1 MICSISGAGDQS
13 AVARPFPDT
22 VSAPTIPE
30 MVFSNYI
37 ATAGRRFVQPF
48 RDDKMSNVEIGA
60 DQTFEDPSRQ
70 LLDPVQVVFRRWRGW
85 QPAFLAELWK
95 YRELLFFLAWRDVK
109 VRYKQA
115 ALGAGWAIL
124 QPLLNMI
131 VFTVFFGKLVGVPS
145 NGIPYPL
152 FAYCALVLWTYFSGV
167 VGQAGQSLLGN
178 TNLITKVYFPR
189 AVMPAANALSGLLDL
204 SIGLAL
210 LVLLMAY
217 YRVQPAWSLLWAPV
231 FLLGL
236 MAFTIGASLIVS
248 AMIVRYRDMKYAV
261 PFLIQLGLFI
271 TPVIYPTSLIP
282 NRFQVIAALNPLT
295 GIVEGFRA
303 SLFPGTR
310 LDPMLTVVSLSLSL
324 LTLLGGY
331 LYFRRA
337 ERHFADII

>member
-1 MICSISGAGDQS
+1 MSKVGITAGQTLEVPVRLPTKS
-13 AVARPFPDT
+13 LPTIARP
-22 VSAPTIPE
+22 
-30 MVFSNYI
+30 
-37 ATAGRRFVQPF
+37 G
-48 RDDKMSNVEIGA
+48 
-60 DQTFEDPSRQ
+60 
-70 LLDPVQVVFRRWRGW
+70 RGW
-85 QPAFLAELWK
+85 RHVYLGELWK
-95 YRELLFFLAWRDVK
+95 YRELLFFLGWRDVK

-115 ALGAGWAIL
+115 VLGAGWAIL
-124 QPLLNMI
+124 QPLLTML
-131 VFTVFFGKLVGVPS
+131 VFTIFFGKLVGVPS
-145 NGIPYPL
+145 NGIPYSL
-152 FAYCALVLWTYFSGV
+152 FAYSALVLWTYFSGV

-217 YRVQPAWSLLWAPV
+217 YRVQPAWSLLWTPV

-282 NRFQVIAALNPLT
+282 KRFQVIAALNPLT

-310 LDPMLTVVSLSLSL
+310 LDPILTVVSLSLSL